1 MGGEPMIVDYE
12 KSLIEFAISN
22 PDGYKQVKSDMV
34 MMYPKPTIW
43 NTNCLAAF
51 SESGLKLY
59 KALQDE
65 EIQKIAWEK
74 YHGENKKLLGGK
86 SCDLR

>member
-1 MGGEPMIVDYE
+1 MNNTPADLFERYLKTGMGGEPMIVDYE

-43 NTNCLAAF
+43 NTHCLAAF

-59 KALQDE
+59 KALQPM
-65 EIQKIAWEK
+65 K
-74 YHGENKKLLGGK
+74 H
-86 SCDLR
+86 